1 MDHEFNRKWLED
13 KFENIR
19 SRILKALVQL
29 NDEQVNWRPNHS
41 SLSISTLIR
50 HIEGNIQER
59 VMKGILQQDVAPRN
73 REQELTQVFVS
84 RDDLIQIVKNRFQFL
99 IDTVKSMSSQDFEQ
113 VQSFRGKER
122 SNLDILHQCATHYSE
137 HMGQIFYIAKQCLT
151 IQYKTTSI

>member
-19 SRILKALVQL
+19 SRTLKVLVQL

-59 VMKGILQQDVAPRN
+59 VMKGILHKDITRN
-73 REQELTQVFVS
+73 REEELTQVFVS
-84 RDDLIQIVKNRFQFL
+84 RDDLIQIVQNRFQFL
-99 IDTVKSMSSQDFEQ
+99 IDTVKSMSSEDFEQ
-113 VQSFRGKER
+113 VQPVRGKEQ

-137 HMGQIFYIAKQCLT
+137 HMGQIFYIAKQCLAV
-151 IQYKTTSI
+151 QYKATSI